1 MFENLEVVTI
11 ADGVEAIPICIFA
24 ESKLREI
31 VVPASVKVIEED
43 AFGKCK
49 YLNEITFAEQL

>member
-11 ADGVEAIPICIFA
+11 ADGVEAILRGIFYK
-24 ESKLREI
+24 SKLREI
-31 VVPASVKVIEED
+31 VVLASVKVIEEW

-49 YLNEITFAEQL
+49 YLNKITFAE